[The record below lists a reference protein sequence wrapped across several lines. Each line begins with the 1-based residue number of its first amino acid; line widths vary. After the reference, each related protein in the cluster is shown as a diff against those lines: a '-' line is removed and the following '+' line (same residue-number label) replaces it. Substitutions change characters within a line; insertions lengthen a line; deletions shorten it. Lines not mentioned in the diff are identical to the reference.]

1 MGVPTEMNATG
12 KSVSFAP
19 GYAGYSDEGDVP
31 VSIDNDGGL
40 YTRGQVLTDE
50 GSFRTNFPNT
60 ELDVSIGTCGFVN
73 GSDIVTGSGFLAT
86 DLHVGDY
93 LWSAS
98 DNFTYGIQVF
108 DFNDTQITL
117 VAPYGGTT
125 GVAVGRRQYM
135 KQVVGAGSSLA
146 IASANAVVTH
156 GTTTGSVF
164 ELKRLVDYMP
174 ISVSASILFANRIAN
189 QTSYFGAWEDS
200 ATPRYFA
207 YFVFD
212 GTTNTSVK
220 CVTGRN
226 PSGTPSAAEQQSS
239 TVTIS
244 ATTSAQDFR
253 IDIFNNQVSFYV
265 ADVLKATHKIAVPHP
280 ADVFTVGYRNVNGT
294 SPAANSATLAYIN
307 CRNYN
312 ALDTVPVP
320 NIAQNILFDAAAVL
334 PTVSTVTTC
343 ATVTNVTGYT
353 AASTSLPSTTHHLIS
368 AATTNATS
376 VKASAGNIYGG
387 AITNNGAANAYFK
400 LYNKAS
406 APTVGTDTPIATLLI
421 PPSRTLYL
429 ASVWPL
435 GCRLTTGIAYALTTG
450 MAVADTAAVAAAQCS
465 VHINYV

>member
-1 MGVPTEMNATG
+1 MGLPEGFSATG
-12 KSVSFAP
+12 ISAPFAP
-19 GYAGYSDEGDVP
+19 GYAGYEDDGVKPIGIDGDGAL
-31 VSIDNDGGL
+31 SI
-40 YTRGQVLTDE
+40 RGPVLTDE

-73 GSDIVTGSGFLAT
+73 GSDKISGEGFLLT
-86 DLHVGDY
+86 DLHIGDY
-93 LWSAS
+93 VWSAS
-98 DNFTYGIQVF
+98 DTYAAGVQVV
-108 DFNDTQITL
+108 DFNDTEITL
-117 VAPYGGTT
+117 LAPYGGST

-146 IASANAVVTH
+146 ISSANAVVTH

-174 ISVSASILFANRIAN
+174 LSVSASILFASRIAN
-189 QTSYFGAWEDS
+189 QTSYFGAWEDMP
-200 ATPRYFA
+200 TQRFFA

-226 PSGTPSAAEQQSS
+226 PSGTPSAAEQQST

-253 IDIFNNQVSFYV
+253 IDIFNNQVSFWV

-320 NIAQNILFDAAAVL
+320 NLPQPVIFDATATL
-334 PTVSTVTTC
+334 PTVTNVTTC

-353 AASTSLPSTTHHLIS
+353 AASTSLPATTHHLIS
-368 AATTNATS
+368 ANTTNATN

-387 AITNNGAANAYFK
+387 AIANNGAANAYFK
-400 LYNKAS
+400 VYNKAS

-435 GCRLTTGIAYALTTG
+435 GCRLSTGISYALTTG

-465 VHINYV
+465 VHLNYV